1 MVNLVRRPPVPRC
14 LFCLRRI
21 ANSDISDLIVPF
33 QRQLRGVKKGKV
45 VRVLNVRLLED
56 TQGYGPKGKAC
67 NSYCPRVERAPVE
80 ESDGAI
86 LGAVIPVAPG
96 RMRNIFYP
104 RGVAAY
110 VSEEQLRDLRER
122 EVPIE
127 RDFAF
132 GKQTPEADDLST
144 ASVVVVQTDLLDV
157 IGAYS
162 FDLSTQC

>member
-1 MVNLVRRPPVPRC
+1 M
-14 LFCLRRI
+14 
-21 ANSDISDLIVPF
+21 
-33 QRQLRGVKKGKV
+33 
-45 VRVLNVRLLED
+45 
-56 TQGYGPKGKAC
+56 
-67 NSYCPRVERAPVE
+67 E